1 MKKMALV
8 FPGQGSQSPGMG
20 NWLYNEFD
28 IAKKTFDEASEAL
41 SLDLKKLCFNGTDA
55 ELQLTANTQPALLT
69 VSTATARVLKQKFN
83 LSFDFTAGHSIGE
96 YASLVESQVIPFSL
110 AMKAVRLRG
119 ESMQAACPLG
129 SGSMMALMGPTPEQV
144 EKICAWSNENSKA
157 KGLIQPANFNSPG
170 QIVISGDAE
179 NLKFLKDN
187 FDAEKVLNIT
197 TRVKMIPLNVSAPFH
212 SEMMKPAEE
221 KMAQFFE
228 NVKFQNATIPVVQN
242 LTALAVTEGSILKSN
257 LIKQVSGSVKWMQSV
272 ENLKNK
278 YDCQQFIE
286 CGHGAVL
293 KGLIKKT
300 DPESVIFTTSSAED
314 LNLIEAHLKAMGH

>member
-41 SLDLKKLCFNGTDA
+41 SMDLKKLCFTGSEA

-69 VSTATARVLKQKFN
+69 VSTATARVLKEKFN
-83 LSFDFTAGHSIGE
+83 LHFDFTAGHSIGE
-96 YASLVESQVIPFSL
+96 YASLVAADVIPFSL

-119 ESMQAACPLG
+119 ESMQAACPVG

-144 EKICAWSNENSKA
+144 EKICQWSNEFSKA

-187 FDAEKVLNIT
+187 FDAEKVLGIPA
-197 TRVKMIPLNVSAPFH
+197 RVKMIPLNVSAPFH
-212 SEMMKPAEE
+212 SEMMKPAES

-228 NVKFQNATIPVVQN
+228 NVTFQNAKIPVVQN
-242 LTALAVTEGSILKSN
+242 LTAIAETEGSKIKQN
-257 LIKQVSGSVKWMQSV
+257 LIQQVSGSVRWMQSV
-272 ENLKNK
+272 ENLKLK
-278 YDCQQFIE
+278 YNCEQYIE

-300 DPESVIFTTSSAED
+300 DPESVVFTTSNAED
-314 LNLIEAHLKAMGH
+314 FSLIETHLKAMGH